1 MALYNTKSVKDLPQV
16 EEVIDGNYLLI
27 ENDLGTNIIDFKD
40 FVIGPNN
47 ASFYNTIVSLC
58 SRSISMS
65 ATVDTKLQSTSA
77 KIVEENN
84 TKIDALTANYPRYFV
99 VYPKNQLTV
108 VQGLRYG
115 QTIFNSEL
123 ASIVPADVNVI
134 PTNTY
139 AANMNWVLLLSST
152 QNPGNPPSPTP
163 YSYTI
168 TISSTTTLSQN
179 AEFDLRVLTFY

>member
-1 MALYNTKSVKDLPQV
+1 MALYNTKSVKDLPQI
-16 EEVIDGNYLLI
+16 EEIIEGNYLLV

-77 KIVEENN
+77 RIVEENN
-84 TKIDALTANYPRYFV
+84 TKIDSLTANYPRYFV
-99 VYPKNQLTV
+99 VYPNQLTV
-108 VQGLRYG
+108 IQGLRYG
-115 QTIFNSEL
+115 QTQFNSEL

-139 AANMNWVLLLSST
+139 AANMNWVLLLSSI
-152 QNPGNPPSPTP
+152 QNPGNPPTPTP
-163 YSYTI
+163 YTYTI
-168 TISSTTTLSQN
+168 TISANTTVSRN

>member
-1 MALYNTKSVKDLPQV
+1 MALYNTKNVKDLPQI

-47 ASFYNTIVSLC
+47 ASFYSTIVSLC

-77 KIVEENN
+77 RIVEENN

-99 VYPKNQLTV
+99 VYPNQLTV

-115 QTIFNSEL
+115 QSVFNSEL

-139 AANMNWVLLLSST
+139 AASMNWVLLLSSI

-163 YSYTI
+163 YTYTI
-168 TISSTTTLSQN
+168 TLSSNTALSQN